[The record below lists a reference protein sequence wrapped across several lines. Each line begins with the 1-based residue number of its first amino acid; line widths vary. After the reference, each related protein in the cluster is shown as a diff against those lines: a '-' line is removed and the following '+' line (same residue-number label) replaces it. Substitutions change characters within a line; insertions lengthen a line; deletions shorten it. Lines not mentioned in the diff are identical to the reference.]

1 MRQLTVTA
9 PGIGTC
15 FRAGDV
21 IVSSSSRVKRLKH
34 LLMKPRMRVVRRV
47 VSSDTLEIIERR
59 MTWAE
64 WRAAL
69 LTTVLR

>member
-1 MRQLTVTA
+1 MRHLTVTA

-21 IVSSSSRVKRLKH
+21 IVASSSRVKRLKQ
-34 LLMKPRMRVVRRV
+34 LLVKPRMRYVRRV

-69 LTTVLR
+69 ATIILG